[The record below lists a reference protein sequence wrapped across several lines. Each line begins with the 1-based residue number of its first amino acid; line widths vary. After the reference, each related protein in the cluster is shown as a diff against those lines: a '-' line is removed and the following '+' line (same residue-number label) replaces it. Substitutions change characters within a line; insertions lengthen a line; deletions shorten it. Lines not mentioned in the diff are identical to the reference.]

1 MVWHGSS
8 TKGHRQTDNYCETW
22 RAGERAVT
30 GLASS
35 LQSGS
40 LTQQAPRSCSN
51 SYEHPWVLKL
61 CAVALTAATSHKS
74 TSQQP

>member
-1 MVWHGSS
+1 PEKMVWHGSS

-22 RAGERAVT
+22 RAGDRAVT

-40 LTQQAPRSCSN
+40 LTQQASSSCSN
-51 SYEHPWVLKL
+51 SYVVLCIENSYIPHSSK
-61 CAVALTAATSHKS
+61 
-74 TSQQP
+74 

>member
-22 RAGERAVT
+22 RASDRAVT

-40 LTQQAPRSCSN
+40 LTQQGPSSCSHSYIVLCIEN
-51 SYEHPWVLKL
+51 SYIPHSAK
-61 CAVALTAATSHKS
+61 
-74 TSQQP
+74 